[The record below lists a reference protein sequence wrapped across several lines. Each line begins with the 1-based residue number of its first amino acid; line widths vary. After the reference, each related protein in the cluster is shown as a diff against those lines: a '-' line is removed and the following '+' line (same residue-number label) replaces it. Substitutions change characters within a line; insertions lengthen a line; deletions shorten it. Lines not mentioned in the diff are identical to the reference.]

1 MMRHGITAE
10 MTRQIS
16 GRFPYTLDLHV
27 DHAGVDNFRRLIR
40 GCGQILA
47 LDEVAEDHV
56 HLVVGCIDEDLV
68 SFPGARLSCRSDLA
82 YAEAGCRIRSGSQ
95 GTGPASGIL
104 SRAPR

>member
-1 MMRHGITAE
+1 MLEGLSMMRHEITAE

-40 GCGQILA
+40 ECGQIQILA

-56 HLVVGCIDEDLV
+56 HLVVGCIDEV
-68 SFPGARLSCRSDLA
+68 TRGRLRNA
-82 YAEAGCRIRSGSQ
+82 W
-95 GTGPASGIL
+95 
-104 SRAPR
+104 